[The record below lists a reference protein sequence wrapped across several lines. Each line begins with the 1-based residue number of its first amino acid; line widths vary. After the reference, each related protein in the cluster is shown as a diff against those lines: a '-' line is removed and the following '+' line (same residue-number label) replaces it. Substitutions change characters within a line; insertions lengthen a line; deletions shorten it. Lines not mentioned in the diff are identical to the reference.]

1 MEIYFSDNYNN
12 NDLFLL
18 EVPNDLIEYI
28 KTIKENNN
36 NNNNNNELIIKG
48 IEPTILCTNDK
59 NFEVKFLDTTNTFLV
74 LSNENSTNNDKLNI
88 SLLTN
93 HTLECQELTPKKY
106 FIYNLLKKNCSLNY
120 DLKTGLN
127 NFNSFDKKFTIDEC
141 FAISDLPRKKFNEM
155 LIKENI
161 LIYLNKYLCVFNENF
176 LFELL
181 TDLLKLIS
189 FKDKIIFFDENEC
202 FDLLNFEKEKKY
214 EMLLKNITK
223 EEKKFILNFIS
234 DIDENGVSLNKEKCK
249 LFIAKNLFKN
259 NKNNNNN
266 NNNFEYTFKL
276 NQFVTLFKNSIVLYL
291 PTEISTKIQTENNN
305 YLVNNDCSDNLYE
318 FYKDYDLRFLK
329 GHCLIYSDS
338 SFRNPLIR
346 WIEISELKDNFDERI
361 KQLFNIKDKW
371 SQKEIEIFMEDL
383 ELGNVLND
391 KIMRITQTVNEKNI
405 FDNNIKFTSFYLK
418 KNPFFIK

>member
-1 MEIYFSDNYNN
+1 M
-12 NDLFLL
+12 
-18 EVPNDLIEYI
+18 
-28 KTIKENNN
+28 
-36 NNNNNNELIIKG
+36 
-48 IEPTILCTNDK
+48 
-59 NFEVKFLDTTNTFLV
+59 
-74 LSNENSTNNDKLNI
+74 
-88 SLLTN
+88 
-93 HTLECQELTPKKY
+93 
-106 FIYNLLKKNCSLNY
+106 
-120 DLKTGLN
+120 N
-127 NFNSFDKKFTIDEC
+127 NFDSFNKKFTIDEC

-155 LIKENI
+155 LKKENI
-161 LIYLNKYLCVFNENF
+161 LIYLNKFLCVFNENF

-181 TDLLKLIS
+181 TDLLKIIS
-189 FKDKIIFFDENEC
+189 FKDKTIFNDENEC
-202 FDLLNFEKEKKY
+202 FNLLNFDKEKKY
-214 EMLLKNITK
+214 DLLLKNITK
-223 EEKKFILNFIS
+223 EEKKFILNIIS
-234 DIDENGVSLNKEKCK
+234 DFNVKITLNKEKCK

-266 NNNFEYTFKL
+266 INYTFKL
-276 NQFVTLFKNSIVLYL
+276 NQFITLFKNSIVLYL

-305 YLVNNDCSDNLYE
+305 YLVNSNCSDNLYE

-329 GHCLIYSDS
+329 KHCLIYSDS

-371 SQKEIEIFMEDL
+371 NQKEIEIFMEDL

-418 KNPFFIK
+418 KNPYFIK